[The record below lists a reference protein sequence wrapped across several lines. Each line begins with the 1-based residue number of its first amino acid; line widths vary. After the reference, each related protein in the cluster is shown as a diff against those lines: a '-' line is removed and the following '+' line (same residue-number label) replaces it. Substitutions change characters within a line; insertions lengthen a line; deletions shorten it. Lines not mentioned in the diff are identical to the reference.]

1 MNYILYEFAMYS
13 HISRDIHYIMVKV
26 LVQLNSL
33 STIKSVNIFL

>member
-13 HISRDIHYIMVKV
+13 HIARDIHFIMVKV